1 MQELNLLVTFEFA
14 SAFQGSLTVWEAQLL
29 MPHENKKKKVKIISL
44 EVCAVKFLV
53 SVGYDTYE

>member
-14 SAFQGSLTVWEAQLL
+14 SAFQDSLTVWEAQLL
-29 MPHENKKKKVKIISL
+29 MPHENKKKVKINSL

-53 SVGYDTYE
+53 SVGYDTYG

>member
-29 MPHENKKKKVKIISL
+29 MTHENKKKKVKIISL
-44 EVCAVKFLV
+44 EVCAV
-53 SVGYDTYE
+53 